1 MDKPTEEE
9 RLNFVRSY
17 GVEPV
22 DVNTDL
28 TFKDA
33 ATAVAEMTPIIGDA
47 MAAKEVYDELMK
59 DEPNYGLIA
68 ALGGAALVGAV
79 PGIGDAAAA
88 GIRKAVDL
96 AKRVEVDPDAVGM
109 MGGNIR
115 IKPKAK
121 EGTPTVEAAGLTD
134 EAIEKWRNKNATP
147 EDFRKSLKGRNEEL
161 QEAAAGVEEGRVFTS
176 TYRKLADDLRPI
188 RKVTEVPKP
197 ATFVE
202 AVSALNAGKRKKP
215 MIGLNASIPD
225 GDEITARL
233 DIDAYTDYDVWVPTL
248 THPELKTVYKPSVIL
263 EDVTFIKPEGRE
275 PKKALGVAKGGAK
288 APFAVMTG
296 KYVEAS
302 DDEAFKLAKD
312 VFDNDDVTQVGYDP
326 TRRGFFYDRETGEAV
341 VQADQVVQVGHLVLA
356 RNAKKMDAEAFPFN
370 KGGIAMKEQ
379 MEMNFGDVP
388 DNTIGVDPVSGN
400 DIPLGS
406 TAENV
411 RDDIPAN
418 LSEGEIVIA
427 ADVVNFHGVKLFEDL
442 RKEAKM
448 GYAQMAE
455 DGRIGGEPMDM
466 DTANVG
472 IEISLED
479 LEIEDDGR
487 EDAFLGKFFAGI
499 REANK
504 RQAEKNK
511 QAAKDKV
518 HKIFQAAANKDKNKN
533 NKKTNDDKKYKNN
546 FERMLAAFR
555 DDSDQKKPTRPQLT
569 EKPPTSDNV
578 AGPSIAEQINFGGD
592 YRDSPQQPPAGSVTT
607 SYKAPKGGQQT
618 SETQN
623 VRYYDEGFITRLL
636 TNLGLDEGG
645 LVEDRPDFTLPVE
658 PDPVEPDNP
667 PRKVF
672 EQRGGFDMGKISR
685 NPRVQVYEYVNAEG
699 HRIFITYIDGIP
711 QSEVPP
717 GYVLSGEPID
727 INSVYYDPE
736 NPDPTKPTDPE
747 DPTDPETPEDP
758 PEEGGTTTTSGG
770 GSSDDDGTPDTPE
783 SFNYKELTMDELK
796 DLVDEMSSFGTKLA
810 GLNPVTKVMVKI
822 SHKQTIKE
830 IERRLADPNTSEVDK
845 MRYQNLLELANRKQ
859 PGLVKTVADF
869 ITGNTTAT
877 QAGQIPK
884 PVIPDVDYSDP
895 THAPTPYTPDAQT
908 ATDTTSPG
916 VPNPFRGPTYDEVAS
931 QTKPEENDEPTVP
944 ESYDPIPEAGSGF
957 GGMGPDPAEEFA
969 GSQTRFQ
976 QTEEPE
982 VLGDSR
988 QERDSQRRRDRQES
1002 NKNIAGKS
1010 TKTKTRST
1018 QSATRGLSSKQKTGG
1033 AGLDSRFGITG
1044 LNKGGLAKKK
1054 TKKSK

>member
-1 MDKPTEEE
+1 
-9 RLNFVRSY
+9 
-17 GVEPV
+17 
-22 DVNTDL
+22 
-28 TFKDA
+28 
-33 ATAVAEMTPIIGDA
+33 
-47 MAAKEVYDELMK
+47 
-59 DEPNYGLIA
+59 
-68 ALGGAALVGAV
+68 
-79 PGIGDAAAA
+79 
-88 GIRKAVDL
+88 
-96 AKRVEVDPDAVGM
+96 
-109 MGGNIR
+109 
-115 IKPKAK
+115 
-121 EGTPTVEAAGLTD
+121 
-134 EAIEKWRNKNATP
+134 
-147 EDFRKSLKGRNEEL
+147 
-161 QEAAAGVEEGRVFTS
+161 
-176 TYRKLADDLRPI
+176 
-188 RKVTEVPKP
+188 
-197 ATFVE
+197 
-202 AVSALNAGKRKKP
+202 
-215 MIGLNASIPD
+215 
-225 GDEITARL
+225 
-233 DIDAYTDYDVWVPTL
+233 
-248 THPELKTVYKPSVIL
+248 
-263 EDVTFIKPEGRE
+263 
-275 PKKALGVAKGGAK
+275 
-288 APFAVMTG
+288 
-296 KYVEAS
+296 
-302 DDEAFKLAKD
+302 
-312 VFDNDDVTQVGYDP
+312 
-326 TRRGFFYDRETGEAV
+326 
-341 VQADQVVQVGHLVLA
+341 
-356 RNAKKMDAEAFPFN
+356 
-370 KGGIAMKEQ
+370 
-379 MEMNFGDVP
+379 
-388 DNTIGVDPVSGN
+388 
-400 DIPLGS
+400 
-406 TAENV
+406 
-411 RDDIPAN
+411 
-418 LSEGEIVIA
+418 
-427 ADVVNFHGVKLFEDL
+427 
-442 RKEAKM
+442 
-448 GYAQMAE
+448 MAE

>member
-225 GDEITARL
+225 GDVVTARL

-248 THPELKTVYKPSVIL
+248 THPELKTVYKPAVVL
-263 EDVTFIKPEGRE
+263 DDVKFIQPEGRE

-479 LEIEDDGR
+479 LEVEDDGR

-645 LVEDRPDFTLPVE
+645 LVEDMPDVTL
-658 PDPVEPDNP
+658 PVEPDNP

-770 GSSDDDGTPDTPE
+770 GSSDDGGTEPDTPE

-810 GLNPVTKVMVKI
+810 GLNPVTKIMVKI

-916 VPNPFRGPTYDEVAS
+916 VPNPFRGPTYDEVTA
-931 QTKPEENDEPTVP
+931 QTKPEENDEPPLP

-988 QERDSQRRRDRQES
+988 QERDSQRRRDRQED